1 MSYLYFS
8 RSHHSVAPVSGTR
21 ISLRLAA
28 KSLPAEEADQEVVVD
43 EEAGNEQVEEGEEE
57 EEEEEEEAEAEED
70 EEDEEENRKG
80 KGKTIQYVICFNF
93 LSEKIE
99 SILRQSKSKKQ
110 IKKTEA
116 ARIAT

>member
-1 MSYLYFS
+1 
-8 RSHHSVAPVSGTR
+8 
-21 ISLRLAA
+21 
-28 KSLPAEEADQEVVVD
+28 SLPAEEADQEVVVD
-43 EEAGNEQVEEGEEE
+43 EEAGNEQVEEGE
-57 EEEEEEEAEAEED
+57 EED

-99 SILRQSKSKKQ
+99 SILRQSKSKKK

-116 ARIAT
+116 ARIAM

>member
-1 MSYLYFS
+1 VSYLYFS

-57 EEEEEEEAEAEED
+57 EEEEEEVEEED

>member
-1 MSYLYFS
+1 
-8 RSHHSVAPVSGTR
+8 
-21 ISLRLAA
+21 
-28 KSLPAEEADQEVVVD
+28 SLPAGEADQEVVVD
-43 EEAGNEQVEEGEEE
+43 EEAGNEEVEEGEEEDEEE
-57 EEEEEEEAEAEED
+57 EEEEEEEEKK

-80 KGKTIQYVICFNF
+80 KGKKTIQYVICFNF